1 MARGKGQIKGW
12 ITKNGVHIPIYDH
25 YTVREGHEPGEKS
38 LKSKF
43 KSNKK
48 ESPAKSLK
56 DLKKMYPDL
65 VKTSGATYYIEGL
78 GWYKERT
85 DAFGTTL
92 YNKDWNDE
100 WTRTTFDT
108 LMKEG
113 AHLFKEQDKKD
124 TSDDLR
130 KSIEKD
136 IKSKMESY
144 WKNSE
149 YKDSF
154 VKSDVEDTMERV
166 DRMLNYMKGKD
177 IIAPGDN
184 DIPNEIKWKFAGK
197 DKATGKRASFEFSD
211 SANVQKAKET
221 LRGNGYTVST
231 GKIFPVNIYNAL
243 ADTTNMDSYDVR
255 AAEALTKAALSDW
268 KKQQRNK

>member
-1 MARGKGQIKGW
+1 MARGKGEIKGW

-25 YTVREGHEPGEKS
+25 YTVREGHEPGEKGFR
-38 LKSKF
+38 SKF
-43 KSNKK
+43 NSKKKTPKKFELKHEVWHEDKEGWSVGLTSAGDIYVGDGQLDSQFYKDTPENRERAIAEWKANSFSKEITKPKSN
-48 ESPAKSLK
+48 S
-56 DLKKMYPDL
+56 
-65 VKTSGATYYIEGL
+65 
-78 GWYKERT
+78 
-85 DAFGTTL
+85 
-92 YNKDWNDE
+92 NDI
-100 WTRTTFDT
+100 
-108 LMKEG
+108 
-113 AHLFKEQDKKD
+113 
-124 TSDDLR
+124 R

-136 IKSKMESY
+136 VRSKMENY

-154 VKSDVEDTMERV
+154 VKSDVEDTMGRV
-166 DRMLNYMKGKD
+166 DRMLDYLKGKNL
-177 IIAPGDN
+177 IEPGDN
-184 DIPNEIKWKFAGK
+184 KDIPNEIKWKFSGR

-268 KKQQRNK
+268 KKQQKGKK